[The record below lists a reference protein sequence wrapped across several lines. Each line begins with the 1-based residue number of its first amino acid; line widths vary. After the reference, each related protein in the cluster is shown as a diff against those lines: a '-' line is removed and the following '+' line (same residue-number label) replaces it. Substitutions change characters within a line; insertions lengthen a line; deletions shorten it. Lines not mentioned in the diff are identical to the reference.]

1 MAPPQLSVRVSRMSS
16 VVAEALELRDIIRS
30 LVSGIPEACDF
41 EWHSLPEPSK
51 GSIAYS
57 VEDGGQGDRKL
68 RTYTLFAVKAW
79 GASFSDN
86 GQYNSV
92 QEGFVGLVVPQGLEP
107 GQRLRLYRQVLELD
121 VSAKSVAKEGIAL
134 FDGAPPMRWGRIG
147 TEVTWGES
155 LELAAK
161 VLSSRPEA
169 LKGLTQSMCSEPDV
183 DCVLDLISNAL
194 RRPLTARA
202 LMRLAAQGGL
212 NLGLGSERKLIYS
225 VLAMENLERL
235 YLFKSVVEK
244 AWSQNSIPVFVVKT
258 SRSTSFCN
266 RSLPD
271 VHVIE
276 SALRAKGNLEPGYT
290 VANVYES
297 IYDYFGLK
305 RSGRS
310 MYPDVGDL
318 RDFYENRLSVATAFV
333 RLRRGGYIFKVEVVY
348 DRKAQSYEEVLR
360 EALSKLSALPLTAE
374 GYPLPLLMA
383 DSKARVTS
391 AEMDAALR
399 AVSLD
404 LIPESRSVLRV

>member
-1 MAPPQLSVRVSRMSS
+1 MSS
-16 VVAEALELRDIIRS
+16 VVADALELRDVIRG
-30 LVSGIPEACDF
+30 LVSGAPESCDF
-41 EWHSLPEPSK
+41 EWRSLPEPSK
-51 GSIAYS
+51 GPVAYS

-79 GASFSDN
+79 GANFSDN
-86 GQYNSV
+86 GQFNSV

-121 VSAKSVAKEGIAL
+121 VSAKSVARGGIAL
-134 FDGAPPMRWGRIG
+134 FDGTPPMRWGRVG

-155 LELAAK
+155 LELAAR
-161 VLSSRPEA
+161 LLGSHSEA
-169 LKGLTQSMCSEPDV
+169 LKGLTQGTCTEPDV
-183 DCVLDLISNAL
+183 ECVLDLISNAS

-202 LMRLAAQGGL
+202 LLRLAAQGGL
-212 NLGLGSERKLIYS
+212 DLNSGNGRKIIYS

-235 YLFKSVVEK
+235 YLFKSVVER

-266 RSLPD
+266 RNLPD
-271 VHVIE
+271 IHVIE

-290 VANVYES
+290 VANVYNS

-305 RSGRS
+305 ESGRS

-318 RDFYENRLSVATAFV
+318 REFYENRLSVVTAFV

-348 DRKAQSYEEVLR
+348 DRRAQGYEQVLR
-360 EALSKLSALPLTAE
+360 EALSKLSAIPLTAE

-404 LIPESRSVLRV
+404 LVPESRSVLRV